1 MYWEWKQNFARPGV
15 YPGSFL
21 VFWKMNRH
29 HRPLQEFSM
38 PFLKLPEKGRVLDV
52 GCGGGFF
59 IASMLK
65 RAPESHFYGVDYSPL
80 SVKKSRSFNHRAV
93 KRGQVE
99 IVEGSVSSLP
109 FEDAFFDLVTASE
122 TIYFWPDPA
131 KDVREVARVVKPG
144 GMFAVCCDSAD
155 KTAAKKYTDHIRGM
169 TVYSAEELSAFFS
182 GAGFVNIECHSDPAT
197 GMLCVTGTLPEKA
210 GVEN

>member
-1 MYWEWKQNFARPGV
+1 
-15 YPGSFL
+15 
-21 VFWKMNRH
+21 
-29 HRPLQEFSM
+29 M

-99 IVEGSVSSLP
+99 IEEGSVTSLP
-109 FEDAFFDLVTASE
+109 LEDAFYDLVTASE